1 LQIKGDLWEKISV
14 TKEITEIG
22 PKEIQI
28 KIKIVLTEEPLS
40 PEKSRGRALGAGV
53 NSDGDPT

>member
-22 PKEIQI
+22 SKEIQI

-40 PEKSRGRALGAGV
+40 PVKKQRSGSWSR
-53 NSDGDPT
+53 SKF